1 MMQRKAFCSW
11 SGGKDSCLALD
22 RAIKNGYEIA
32 HLLTMFDE
40 TGERSRS
47 HAVSLDVMRAQAE
60 SLGLE
65 LIAPV
70 ASWQDY
76 ETVFVGELRK
86 LKTQSCETAIFGD
99 IDLQAHRDWEEKV
112 CRAAEIEAALPLW
125 NENRLDLVNEFLA
138 RGFRSVVICVNEKYL
153 SKEFC
158 GRVFDKEFIRDLPEG
173 VDACGENGEFHT
185 FVFDG
190 ELFKNPLPYKIDEI
204 YRHQPVFPS
213 GDAASFYYAKL
224 GLE

>member
-1 MMQRKAFCSW
+1 MQAFCSW
-11 SGGKDSCLALD
+11 SGGKDSCLALN
-22 RAIKNGYEIA
+22 RAVQNGYKIS

-65 LIAPV
+65 LIAPS

-76 ETVFVGELRK
+76 QTIFVEELRK
-86 LKTQSCETAIFGD
+86 LKSRNIETAIFGD
-99 IDLQAHRDWEEKV
+99 IDLQAHRNWEEQV
-112 CRAAEIEAALPLW
+112 CAAAEIEAVLPLW
-125 NENRLDLVNEFLA
+125 NEDRLDLVNEFLA
-138 RGFRSVVICVNEKYL
+138 SGFRSVVICVNEKFL
-153 SKEFC
+153 PKEFC
-158 GRVFDKEFIRDLPEG
+158 GRVFDEQFIKDLPDG

-190 ELFKNPLPYKIDEI
+190 KLFENPVPYKIDEI
-204 YRHQPVFPS
+204 YSHAPVFPS
-213 GDAASFYYAKL
+213 GDAAKFWYAKL
-224 GLE
+224 SL